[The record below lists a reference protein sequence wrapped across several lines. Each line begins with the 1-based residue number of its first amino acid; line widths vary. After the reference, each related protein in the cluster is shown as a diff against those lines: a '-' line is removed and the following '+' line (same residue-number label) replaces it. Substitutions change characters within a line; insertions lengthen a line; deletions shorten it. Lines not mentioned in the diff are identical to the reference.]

1 MPRTFVMLPI
11 SLPEEQYEIA
21 YGILYQFDI
30 IGIEEQFD
38 SLILCFDKETF
49 TDVILS
55 DLTSSFQEL
64 LPEATIEPSYEII
77 EQNWNADWE
86 ATVQPIIAS
95 QNIVIVPDWNT
106 DTFEQPIKIVI
117 TPQMSFGTGYHCT
130 TRMMCQL
137 LEQYVKPETFWIDA
151 GTGTGVLAIAA
162 ERLGATT
169 IYACDNDEWSVMNT
183 HENLER
189 NDLTGRITVEQ
200 VDLLQQNLPVNA
212 HGIVANLYRNVIL
225 PCLPMFYASL
235 STNKGILLLS
245 GILVYDA
252 EEIITAA
259 KNTGF
264 THLQTI
270 QEDEWVGI
278 ALTIQ

>member
-1 MPRTFVMLPI
+1 MPRTFVLLPI
-11 SLPEEQYEIA
+11 LLPEEQYEIA
-21 YGILYQFDI
+21 YGILYQFDV
-30 IGIEEQFD
+30 IGIEEKFD
-38 SLILCFDKETF
+38 SLVICFDKEQFSDT
-49 TDVILS
+49 ILQS
-55 DLTSSFQEL
+55 IQSEFANLI
-64 LPEATIEPSYEII
+64 PEAKLEEIHEI
-77 EQNWNADWE
+77 VEQNWNADWE
-86 ATVQPIIAS
+86 ATVQPIVAS
-95 QNIVIVPDWNT
+95 KNIVIVPEWNT
-106 DTFEQPIKIVI
+106 DTFDQPMKIII

-137 LEQYVKPETFWIDA
+137 LEQYVKPNTFWIDA

-162 ERLGATT
+162 HRLGATS
-169 IYACDNDEWSVMNT
+169 IYACDNDEWSVLNT
-183 HENLER
+183 KENLER
-189 NDLTGRITVEQ
+189 NDLLGHISVEQ
-200 VDLLQQNLPVNA
+200 VDLLQQSLPLNA

-259 KNTGF
+259 TNTGF

-278 ALTIQ
+278 ALTI

>member
-1 MPRTFVMLPI
+1 MPRTFVLLPI
-11 SLPEEQYEIA
+11 LLPEEQYEIA
-21 YGILYQFDI
+21 YGILYQFDV
-30 IGIEEQFD
+30 IGIEEKFD
-38 SLILCFDKETF
+38 SMVICFDKEQF
-49 TDVILS
+49 S
-55 DLTSSFQEL
+55 DSIHQSIQSEFANLI
-64 LPEATIEPSYEII
+64 PEAKLEEIHEI
-77 EQNWNADWE
+77 VEQNWNADWE
-86 ATVQPIIAS
+86 ATVQPIVAS
-95 QNIVIVPDWNT
+95 KNIVIVPEWNT
-106 DTFEQPIKIVI
+106 DKFDQPIKIII

-137 LEQYVKPETFWIDA
+137 LEQYVKPNTFWIDA

-162 ERLGATT
+162 QRLGASKL
-169 IYACDNDEWSVMNT
+169 YACDNDEWSVLNT
-183 HENLER
+183 NENLER

-200 VDLLQQNLPVNA
+200 VDLLQQALPLNA

-235 STNKGILLLS
+235 STHKGILLLS

-259 KNTGF
+259 TNTGF

-278 ALTIQ
+278 ALTI

>member
-1 MPRTFVMLPI
+1 MPRTFVLLPI
-11 SLPEEQYEIA
+11 LLPEEQYEIA
-21 YGILYQFDI
+21 YGILYQFDV
-30 IGIEEQFD
+30 IGIEEKFD
-38 SLILCFDKETF
+38 SMVICFDKEQF
-49 TDVILS
+49 S
-55 DLTSSFQEL
+55 DSIHQSIQSEFANLI
-64 LPEATIEPSYEII
+64 PEAKLEEIHEI
-77 EQNWNADWE
+77 VEQNWNADWE
-86 ATVQPIIAS
+86 ATVQPIVAS
-95 QNIVIVPDWNT
+95 NNIVIVPEWNT
-106 DTFEQPIKIVI
+106 DTFEQPIKIII

-137 LEQYVKPETFWIDA
+137 LEQYVKPNTFWIDA

-162 ERLGATT
+162 HRLGATT
-169 IYACDNDEWSVMNT
+169 IYACDNDEWSVLNT
-183 HENLER
+183 KENLER

-200 VDLLQQNLPVNA
+200 VDLLQQSLPLNA

-259 KNTGF
+259 TNTGF

-278 ALTIQ
+278 ALTI

>member
-1 MPRTFVMLPI
+1 MPRTFTMLPI
-11 SLPEEQYEIA
+11 SLPEEQFEIA
-21 YGILYQFDI
+21 YGILYQFDV

-38 SLILCFDKETF
+38 SLILCFDKEQF
-49 TDVILS
+49 TVEILT
-55 DLTSSFQEL
+55 DLTASFQDL
-64 LPEATIEPSYEII
+64 LPEATVEPSYEIV

-86 ATVQPIIAS
+86 ATVQPIVAS
-95 QNIVIVPDWNT
+95 QNIVIVPDWNN

-137 LEQYVKPETFWIDA
+137 LEQYVKVETFWIDA

-162 ERLGATT
+162 QRLGATT
-169 IYACDNDEWSVMNT
+169 IYACDNDEWSVLNT
-183 HENLER
+183 NENLER

-200 VDLLQQNLPVNA
+200 VDLIQQALPLNA

-235 STNKGILLLS
+235 SAHKGILLLS

-259 KNTGF
+259 TNTGF